1 MVGWGA
7 FEKALDRVGAHTN
20 LVGKYWITT
29 FNMLR
34 KVVKVCHFNAWNK
47 VNALFKTFK
56 RLFLLSH
63 SGLSQL

>member
-7 FEKALDRVGAHTN
+7 FEKALDKVGTHTN

-34 KVVKVCHFNAWNK
+34 KVVKICQTTTKHTK
-47 VNALFKTFK
+47 
-56 RLFLLSH
+56 
-63 SGLSQL
+63 SQMSYL